1 MSRRGSSPDWD
12 DARDMDG
19 SRSGRSGPN
28 GSGRGGGRS
37 RLSSSQIASALRE
50 AQQLQGEGELEG
62 AIQLCEELVDSGVD
76 RPDVH
81 YFLGWLYQ
89 EADRWDD
96 AATQFELLLNDP
108 DYALSCYYAL
118 GQCARAQ
125 GNIEEAAHYFD
136 EAVDRVNLDALALE
150 ESDQLLQL
158 CQEAAEAHREM
169 NDLEGAE
176 TVYTAL
182 LGFLRSQGW
191 QEQVA
196 EIERLMRETLGT
208 EPPQP
213 RRRRNTTASRPAGG
227 NIPQRGGGRPRRPE
241 SMGDMDGPADD
252 DYAMPDPAASSP
264 RQASQQ
270 MAAQAPQPQMPP
282 AAASAPMPA
291 AQPVEMSPTPGFGGM
306 GEAFGVGANATFG
319 SPGFGGGMDASF
331 GMGGYNNGGMG
342 MSGGLGPSTGLG
354 ALAGAASYYSA
365 VPPAV
370 AGDHLSQL
378 ISNLSGVGGMRS
390 GINGLPEPQRS
401 QVAQAVRDIENYV
414 AHGLLTAAIEECLR
428 VMEIA
433 PQYLDVHLMLGEI
446 YVRQGKIEQA
456 IAKYAIL
463 IDTYTVNGRIDD
475 AIATYRR
482 ILQLEPN
489 NLTYRVKL
497 IELLNRQGRTSEAL
511 DERLS
516 AADSYMRLG
525 YIDRAIQE
533 YEQALLS
540 SPNNTQVR
548 LSYASALMKAGR
560 AQQAI
565 GEYQRVLQVDS
576 SNTLALSQWQI
587 ALATGVGAGPA
598 VSKPG
603 AGGSRVA
610 ALEVLGRLLRAMRSE
625 SMRNHDEIVR
635 SYIQALDANPSN
647 ADLRYALGQVHLTA
661 ARQQEAV
668 TCFQQ
673 AATAPGFEV
682 LARYAA
688 GQAYLLTGDAPSA
701 ASAVR
706 ELEEAAAAARR
717 TPIDPAVW
725 AARPRSDGEEH
736 LAPEMEVSTLL
747 ARAYQ
752 LSGQVAQMQSTLQ
765 AVKDQR
771 PVNSEVYQ
779 ALAEVS
785 ARQGDVQ
792 SALQEY
798 GQLVRTYRNNRQVEN
813 AVTVL
818 KEMARLAPDD
828 PAVRSEL
835 ADIHISR
842 GLLDE
847 GMAELRHLADIHM
860 RRGQLKDA
868 AQVYQRM
875 AEIDWGMENRNEALN
890 LLRQAIQYSTDD
902 MALRQQFVQYCL
914 EVGKAPD
921 ATEQQT
927 VIARFYFA
935 SRQTK
940 EAVAALQQ
948 LIGMDPHN
956 YEAYDLLGQTYYSVG
971 EYEQAARVYRNLAK
985 VDPTSAMARARLQ
998 ELQAVRAQMR

>member
-1 MSRRGSSPDWD
+1 MSRRGSSADWD
-12 DARDMDG
+12 DASDMDESRPGRGG
-19 SRSGRSGPN
+19 SN
-28 GSGRGGGRS
+28 GGRGGGRS
-37 RLSSSQIASALRE
+37 RLNSSQVASALRE
-50 AQQLQGEGELEG
+50 AQQLQGEGQLED
-62 AIQLCEELVDSGVD
+62 AIQLCEELVDSGVE
-76 RPDVH
+76 RSDVY

-89 EADRWDD
+89 EADRWED
-96 AATQFELLLNDP
+96 AAAQFEMLLNDP

-118 GQCARAQ
+118 GQCSRAQ

-136 EAVDRVNLDALALE
+136 EAVDRVNLDALTRE

-213 RRRRNTTASRPAGG
+213 RRRRNTMASRPAGG
-227 NIPQRGGGRPRRPE
+227 NIPQRGGGRPRQPG
-241 SMGDMDGPADD
+241 SMGDTDGPAGYDD
-252 DYAMPDPAASSP
+252 DYASSEPAASTP
-264 RQASQQ
+264 RQPSQH
-270 MAAQAPQPQMPP
+270 MAAQAPQAPQMQPQMQP
-282 AAASAPMPA
+282 QAMPGEL
-291 AQPVEMSPTPGFGGM
+291 PPTPGFGGM
-306 GEAFGVGANATFG
+306 GGALGVGASATFG
-319 SPGFGGGMDASF
+319 SPGYGGGMGGMDASF
-331 GMGGYNNGGMG
+331 GMGGFNGGMG
-342 MSGGLGPSTGLG
+342 MSGGLPPNAGLG
-354 ALAGAASYYSA
+354 ALAGAAAYYSA
-365 VPPAV
+365 VPPAT

-378 ISNLSGVGGMRS
+378 ISNLSGVNGMRS
-390 GINGLPEPQRS
+390 GMNGLPEPQRA

-497 IELLNRQGRTSEAL
+497 IELLNRQGRTSEVL

-525 YIDRAIQE
+525 YADRAIQE

-548 LSYASALMKAGR
+548 LSYAAALMKAGR

-576 SNTLALSQWQI
+576 SNTSALSQWQI
-587 ALATGVGAGPA
+587 ALATGVGASPT
-598 VSKPG
+598 
-603 AGGSRVA
+603 AGMSASRVA
-610 ALEVLGRLLRAMRSE
+610 ALEVLGRLLRALRGE
-625 SMRNHDEIVR
+625 SMRSQDEIVR
-635 SYIQALDANPSN
+635 GYIQALDASPSN
-647 ADLRYALGQVHLTA
+647 ADLRYALGQIHLA
-661 ARQQEAV
+661 AGRQQEAV

-673 AATAPGFEV
+673 AAATPGFEV

-688 GQAYLLTGDAPSA
+688 GQAYLLTGDAPNA

-706 ELEEAAAAARR
+706 ELEEASAAARR
-717 TPIDPAVW
+717 TPVEPTVW
-725 AARPRSDGEEH
+725 AARPRGEGEEH
-736 LAPEMEVSTLL
+736 HAPELEVSMLL

-752 LSGQVAQMQSTLQ
+752 LSGQVGQMQSTLQ
-765 AVKDQR
+765 GVKDQR
-771 PVNSEVYQ
+771 PPSGEVYQ

-785 ARQGDVQ
+785 ARQGDTQ
-792 SALQEY
+792 AALQEY
-798 GQLVRTYRNNRQVEN
+798 AQLVRQYRNNRQVEN
-813 AVTVL
+813 AITVL

-835 ADIHISR
+835 ADINISR

-847 GMAELRHLADIHM
+847 GVAELRHLADIHM
-860 RRGQLKDA
+860 RHGQLKDA

-875 AEIDWGMENRNEALN
+875 AEIDWGMENRTEALN

-914 EVGKAPD
+914 EVGKAPE
-921 ATEQQT
+921 AAEQQT

-971 EYEQAARVYRNLAK
+971 EYEQAGRVYRNLAK
-985 VDPTSAMARARLQ
+985 VDPNSAMARARLQ

>member
-12 DARDMDG
+12 DARDMNG
-19 SRSGRSGPN
+19 SRSGRGAPN
-28 GSGRGGGRS
+28 GGRGNGRA

-50 AQQLQGEGELEG
+50 AQQLQGEGQLDD
-62 AIQLCEELVDSGVD
+62 AIQLCEELLDSGVD

-96 AATQFELLLNDP
+96 AASQFELLLNDP

-118 GQCARAQ
+118 GQCSRAQ
-125 GNIEEAAHYFD
+125 GNIEEAARYFD
-136 EAVDRVNLDALALE
+136 EAVDRVNLDALTRE

-208 EPPQP
+208 EPPQQ
-213 RRRRNTTASRPAGG
+213 RRRRSTMASRPVGG
-227 NIPQRGGGRPRRPE
+227 NIPQRGGGRPRQPDTSGE
-241 SMGDMDGPADD
+241 MDDPSGSGGN
-252 DYAMPDPAASSP
+252 YAAPNAGASSP
-264 RQASQQ
+264 GYPSQQ
-270 MAAQAPQPQMPP
+270 MAAQQPP
-282 AAASAPMPA
+282 APSAPMPVVQQPPA
-291 AQPVEMSPTPGFGGM
+291 MPVELSPTPGVAGLGG
-306 GEAFGVGANATFG
+306 ASFG
-319 SPGFGGGMDASF
+319 SPGYGQGAGGMDASF
-331 GMGGYNNGGMG
+331 GVPGMGAGMGGMG
-342 MSGGLGPSTGLG
+342 MSGGLPPNVGLG

-365 VPPAV
+365 VPPAT

-378 ISNLSGVGGMRS
+378 ISNLNGIGGMRS
-390 GINGLPEPQRS
+390 GISGLPEPQRA

-497 IELLNRQGRTSEAL
+497 IELLNRQGRTTEVL
-511 DERLS
+511 DERMA
-516 AADSYMRLG
+516 AADSYLRLG
-525 YIDRAIQE
+525 YADRAIQE

-548 LSYASALMKAGR
+548 LSYAAALMKAGR
-560 AQQAI
+560 AQQAM
-565 GEYQRVLQVDS
+565 GEYQRVLQVDTG
-576 SNTLALSQWQI
+576 NTMALSQWQI
-587 ALATGVGAGPA
+587 ALATGVGAGPG
-598 VSKPG
+598 VSMPG
-603 AGGSRVA
+603 AGTGRVA
-610 ALEVLGRLLRAMRSE
+610 ALEVLGRLLRALRGE
-625 SMRNHDEIVR
+625 SLRNQDEIVR
-635 SYIQALDANPSN
+635 AYIQALDTNPANP
-647 ADLRYALGQVHLTA
+647 DLRYALGQIHLA
-661 ARQQEAV
+661 AGRQQEAV

-673 AATAPGFEV
+673 AGTALGFEV
-682 LARYAA
+682 LARFAA
-688 GQAYLLTGDAPSA
+688 GQAYLLTGDATNA
-701 ASAVR
+701 AHAVR
-706 ELEEAAAAARR
+706 ELEEASAAARR
-717 TPIDPAVW
+717 TPVEPTVW
-725 AARPRSDGEEH
+725 AARPRSEGEEH
-736 LAPEMEVSTLL
+736 LSPELEVSMLL

-765 AVKDQR
+765 AVKERR
-771 PVNSEVYQ
+771 PYNDEVYQ

-798 GQLVRTYRNNRQVEN
+798 AQLVRHYRNNRQVEN
-813 AVTVL
+813 AITVL

-847 GMAELRHLADIHM
+847 GVAELRHLADIHM

-875 AEIDWGMENRNEALN
+875 AEIDWGMENRTEALN

-914 EVGKAPD
+914 EVGKGPD
-921 ATEQQT
+921 AAEQQT
-927 VIARFYFA
+927 VIARYYFA

-971 EYEQAARVYRNLAK
+971 EYEQASRVYRNLAK
-985 VDPTSAMARARLQ
+985 VDPSSPMARARLQ

>member
-1 MSRRGSSPDWD
+1 
-12 DARDMDG
+12 
-19 SRSGRSGPN
+19 
-28 GSGRGGGRS
+28 
-37 RLSSSQIASALRE
+37 
-50 AQQLQGEGELEG
+50 
-62 AIQLCEELVDSGVD
+62 
-76 RPDVH
+76 
-81 YFLGWLYQ
+81 
-89 EADRWDD
+89 
-96 AATQFELLLNDP
+96 
-108 DYALSCYYAL
+108 
-118 GQCARAQ
+118 
-125 GNIEEAAHYFD
+125 
-136 EAVDRVNLDALALE
+136 
-150 ESDQLLQL
+150 
-158 CQEAAEAHREM
+158 M

-191 QEQVA
+191 QDQVA

-227 NIPQRGGGRPRRPE
+227 NIPQRGGGRPRQPD
-241 SMGDMDGPADD
+241 SMGDTDGPADD
-252 DYAMPDPAASSP
+252 DYAMPDPAASAP
-264 RQASQQ
+264 RQASQH
-270 MAAQAPQPQMPP
+270 MAAQAPMPP
-282 AAASAPMPA
+282 AAPPAPM
-291 AQPVEMSPTPGFGGM
+291 PVEMSPTPGFGGM
-306 GEAFGVGANATFG
+306 GDAFGVGASATFG
-319 SPGFGGGMDASF
+319 SPGGYGMGGMDASF

-342 MSGGLGPSTGLG
+342 MSGGLGPAPGLG
-354 ALAGAASYYSA
+354 ALAGAAAYYSA
-365 VPPAV
+365 VPPAT

-390 GINGLPEPQRS
+390 GINGLPEPQRA

-525 YIDRAIQE
+525 YVDRAIQE

-548 LSYASALMKAGR
+548 MSYAAALMKAGR

-598 VSKPG
+598 VSMPG

-610 ALEVLGRLLRAMRSE
+610 ALEVLGRLLRAMRGE
-625 SMRNHDEIVR
+625 SMRNQDEIVR
-635 SYIQALDANPSN
+635 SYIQALDASPSN
-647 ADLRYALGQVHLTA
+647 PDLRYALGQVYLA
-661 ARQQEAV
+661 AGRQQEAV

-673 AATAPGFEV
+673 AAAAPGFEV
-682 LARYAA
+682 MARYAA
-688 GQAYLLTGDAPSA
+688 GQAYLLTGDTSSA

-717 TPIDPAVW
+717 TPIDPATW

-752 LSGQVAQMQSTLQ
+752 LSGQVAQMQSTIQ

-771 PVNSEVYQ
+771 PVNNEVYQ

-785 ARQGDVQ
+785 ARQGDAQ

-875 AEIDWGMENRNEALN
+875 AEINWGMENRNEALN
-890 LLRQAIQYSTDD
+890 LLRQGIQYSTDD
-902 MALRQQFVQYCL
+902 MALR
-914 EVGKAPD
+914 
-921 ATEQQT
+921 
-927 VIARFYFA
+927 
-935 SRQTK
+935 
-940 EAVAALQQ
+940 
-948 LIGMDPHN
+948 
-956 YEAYDLLGQTYYSVG
+956 
-971 EYEQAARVYRNLAK
+971 
-985 VDPTSAMARARLQ
+985 
-998 ELQAVRAQMR
+998 